1 MKTLIRIIII
11 FLAVVSCTQ
20 LLGRYLSFYNLL
32 DELLLAG
39 LLFLFIFQK
48 KFSLKKNNLIVVF
61 AILFYFVLNFTINF
75 YSPSAF
81 LLKSLYY
88 IKSILPFLIL
98 PYFCNKFLKQKQLK
112 IIYYLLF
119 SFALFSIIEFYILQY
134 VSIWSF
140 GQDWPFKLRNGL
152 YRAMALTGHPI
163 SLGILNFM
171 GILIGNEIFKTK
183 KRYLL
188 VFVVSLILT
197 GSRIPLVFL
206 AFYIFYCTR
215 NFKIKLLFN
224 KYFYFKTL
232 YALSI
237 PLSFVAIFF
246 IPTYFNNVNEGST
259 TRLIAIENGV
269 KVFKN
274 PKNIL
279 FGTGIG
285 SFGTSESVV
294 YNSQVYDEIDFP
306 IAYKDV
312 ILTNK
317 ATGVETFLFMSLIE
331 MGLIGFVLYY
341 VLILNLFNKKISEFK
356 AFLIIVFILYTLVY
370 PLYTFPF
377 VFLINIYF
385 PKLLKPKTN
394 V

>member
-1 MKTLIRIIII
+1 MKTLVRVIII
-11 FLAVVSCTQ
+11 FLAFVSCTQ

-48 KFSLKKNNLIVVF
+48 DFYLKKNSLMVVL
-61 AILFYFVLNFTINF
+61 AILFYFLINFAINF
-75 YSPSAF
+75 YNLSAF
-81 LLKSLYY
+81 LLKSIYY

-279 FGTGIG
+279 FW
-285 SFGTSESVV
+285 
-294 YNSQVYDEIDFP
+294 N
-306 IAYKDV
+306 
-312 ILTNK
+312 
-317 ATGVETFLFMSLIE
+317 
-331 MGLIGFVLYY
+331 MG
-341 VLILNLFNKKISEFK
+341 
-356 AFLIIVFILYTLVY
+356 
-370 PLYTFPF
+370 
-377 VFLINIYF
+377 
-385 PKLLKPKTN
+385 
-394 V
+394 

>member
-1 MKTLIRIIII
+1 MQFFAGVCMHMFRTCVVIHKQFVKCGTFDEALAMFRAAVKEAQNPEARQCPDKGRDDATPATGSGKDPAPEGDNAINGKDAADIYDESNEAGFCMEWCFERKQMVRVTHVKFRVRNII
-11 FLAVVSCTQ
+11 LWRNRDATTKGSTPAT
-20 LLGRYLSFYNLL
+20 N
-32 DELLLAG
+32 ANA
-39 LLFLFIFQK
+39 K
-48 KFSLKKNNLIVVF
+48 K
-61 AILFYFVLNFTINF
+61 VLNFKL
-75 YSPSAF
+75 AF

-279 FGTGIG
+279 FGTG
-285 SFGTSESVV
+285 
-294 YNSQVYDEIDFP
+294 Y
-306 IAYKDV
+306 
-312 ILTNK
+312 
-317 ATGVETFLFMSLIE
+317 
-331 MGLIGFVLYY
+331 
-341 VLILNLFNKKISEFK
+341 
-356 AFLIIVFILYTLVY
+356 IV
-370 PLYTFPF
+370 
-377 VFLINIYF
+377 
-385 PKLLKPKTN
+385 
-394 V
+394 

>member
-134 VSIWSF
+134 VSICICF
-140 GQDWPFKLRNGL
+140 
-152 YRAMALTGHPI
+152 
-163 SLGILNFM
+163 
-171 GILIGNEIFKTK
+171 
-183 KRYLL
+183 
-188 VFVVSLILT
+188 
-197 GSRIPLVFL
+197 
-206 AFYIFYCTR
+206 
-215 NFKIKLLFN
+215 
-224 KYFYFKTL
+224 
-232 YALSI
+232 
-237 PLSFVAIFF
+237 
-246 IPTYFNNVNEGST
+246 
-259 TRLIAIENGV
+259 
-269 KVFKN
+269 
-274 PKNIL
+274 
-279 FGTGIG
+279 
-285 SFGTSESVV
+285 
-294 YNSQVYDEIDFP
+294 
-306 IAYKDV
+306 
-312 ILTNK
+312 
-317 ATGVETFLFMSLIE
+317 
-331 MGLIGFVLYY
+331 
-341 VLILNLFNKKISEFK
+341 
-356 AFLIIVFILYTLVY
+356 
-370 PLYTFPF
+370 
-377 VFLINIYF
+377 
-385 PKLLKPKTN
+385 
-394 V
+394 